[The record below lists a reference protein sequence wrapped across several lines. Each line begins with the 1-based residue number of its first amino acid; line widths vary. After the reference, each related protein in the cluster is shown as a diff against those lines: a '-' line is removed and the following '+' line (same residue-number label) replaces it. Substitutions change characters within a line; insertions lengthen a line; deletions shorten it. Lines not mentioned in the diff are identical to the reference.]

1 MDAVKI
7 DIGLSDDSRA
17 RIADGL
23 SRLLADSYSPSLPT
37 RG

>member
-1 MDAVKI
+1 MKI

-23 SRLLADSYSPSLPT
+23 SRLWPT
-37 RG
+37 ATRST